1 MINKKQLA
9 LSLFIGAGLILIK
22 LIKLALAS
30 PNDMQLQT
38 VSSLFSMGMWYVPLL
53 FVLLYYFVYSSICYL
68 VLRIITYTLNNVLHK
83 WSEAWNKLNAE
94 QRRSICDWL
103 RPAFLILITF
113 LSNATLRI
121 ACSLNVQDWLTGKTM
136 AMAARTPVQTKTT
149 PFYRILSTPAVKSS
163 ARGPQSRQKTDCSNE
178 FCLLPHQNPA
188 PADHK
193 IDKKRTVLPNFVYY
207 RI

>member
-30 PNDMQLQT
+30 PNDTQLQT

-68 VLRIITYTLNNVLHK
+68 VLRVITYTLNNVLHK

-94 QRRSICDWL
+94 QRRSICDWI

-121 ACSLNVQDWLTGKTM
+121 ACSLNTQDWLTGKTM

-163 ARGPQSRQKTDCSNE
+163 ACGPQSRQKTDCSNE
-178 FCLLPHQNPA
+178 FCLLPHPNPPTA
-188 PADHK
+188 TPK
-193 IDKKRTVLPNFVYY
+193 VDKNNDFLLIFVYS
-207 RI
+207 RA

>member
-22 LIKLALAS
+22 LVTLAFAS

-68 VLRIITYTLNNVLHK
+68 VLRVITYTLNNVLHK

-94 QRRSICDWL
+94 QRRSICDWI

-113 LSNATLRI
+113 LSNAALRI
-121 ACSLNVQDWLTGKTM
+121 ACSINAQDWLTVKCRFWRF
-136 AMAARTPVQTKTT
+136 ARKKPDSSYGQNVNFWNLHVMPVFDSFCHSHHNREIVSHT
-149 PFYRILSTPAVKSS
+149 
-163 ARGPQSRQKTDCSNE
+163 QKPRSDLQLISNHPG
-178 FCLLPHQNPA
+178 F
-188 PADHK
+188 
-193 IDKKRTVLPNFVYY
+193 
-207 RI
+207 

>member
-22 LIKLALAS
+22 LVTLAFAS

-68 VLRIITYTLNNVLHK
+68 FLRVITYTLNNVLHK

-94 QRRSICDWL
+94 QRRSICDWI

-113 LSNATLRI
+113 LSNAALRLLTQ
-121 ACSLNVQDWLTGKTM
+121 CSRLAYGQNGDFGDL
-136 AMAARTPVQTKTT
+136 PVDAGLRLRAKQW
-149 PFYRILSTPAVKSS
+149 RW
-163 ARGPQSRQKTDCSNE
+163 
-178 FCLLPHQNPA
+178 PHG
-188 PADHK
+188 H
-193 IDKKRTVLPNFVYY
+193 
-207 RI
+207 

>member
-22 LIKLALAS
+22 LVKLALAS

-68 VLRIITYTLNNVLHK
+68 VLRVITYTLNNVLHK

-103 RPAFLILITF
+103 RPAFFNFDNFFVKCNTAPAH
-113 LSNATLRI
+113 SMSKTGLR
-121 ACSLNVQDWLTGKTM
+121 AKRWFWRFARRCRSSVTGKTM
-136 AMAARTPVQTKTT
+136 AMAARTLGQTKTT
-149 PFYRILSTPAVKSS
+149 PFYRILSTPASKSS
-163 ARGPQSRQKTDCSNE
+163 ARGPQSRQKTDCS
-178 FCLLPHQNPA
+178 A
-188 PADHK
+188 
-193 IDKKRTVLPNFVYY
+193 
-207 RI
+207 

>member
-1 MINKKQLA
+1 
-9 LSLFIGAGLILIK
+9 
-22 LIKLALAS
+22 
-30 PNDMQLQT
+30 
-38 VSSLFSMGMWYVPLL
+38 MWYVPLL

-113 LSNATLRI
+113 LSNAALQI
-121 ACSLNVQDWLTGKTM
+121 AWSLNAQDWLTGKTM

>member
-22 LIKLALAS
+22 LVKLALAS

-68 VLRIITYTLNNVLHK
+68 VLRVITYTLNNVLHK

-103 RPAFLILITF
+103 RPAFFNFDNFFVKCSTANRLLTHCPRLAYGQNGDF
-113 LSNATLRI
+113 GDLPVDADLRLR
-121 ACSLNVQDWLTGKTM
+121 AKQW
-136 AMAARTPVQTKTT
+136 RW
-149 PFYRILSTPAVKSS
+149 
-163 ARGPQSRQKTDCSNE
+163 
-178 FCLLPHQNPA
+178 PHG
-188 PADHK
+188 H
-193 IDKKRTVLPNFVYY
+193 
-207 RI
+207 